1 MDTPQLLLV
10 DGHSLAFRSFYAH
23 AKGKDGG
30 LKTAD
35 GIPTSI
41 CFGFLKSLLEV
52 IDSHQPQHLAIA
64 FDLPAPTFRHEA
76 DANYKGN
83 RAETPADF
91 IPDILNLYELLQ
103 ALNIPTVT
111 APGFEA
117 DDVLG
122 TLATRASQQGYQVKI
137 VTGDRDLFQLVNDQ
151 TGVSV
156 LYLSSGPYQRSGGLQ
171 PFNEQAVWDKLEV
184 RPDQIVDYKALCGD
198 KSDCIPGVRGIGE
211 KTAVQLLGEFQT
223 LQGVYDSLDKVPGAK
238 QTKLRDGKDDAF
250 HSQHLARI
258 VTDVPLELEL
268 AATTLQ
274 GFELDKVVPI
284 LEKLE
289 LQKFLKRIDA
299 IHQTLGGPAVAKVA
313 KSVGAVVAKEE
324 EGDDVWFFS
333 AEDEAKI
340 LPKLE
345 FPLMLVQTEAQ
356 LQELVQIL
364 DGQRQDPVAWDT
376 ETTALVARDATLV
389 GLGCCWGAETTEVAY
404 IPIGHSSGI
413 NLPIELVWQYLR
425 PLLESAEHPKVLQN
439 AKFDRLILRHQGIE
453 LAGVV
458 ADTMLMSYVLDPE
471 ATHNLTD
478 LAKRY
483 LGLDST
489 SYKELVPKGQTIAD
503 VPIEQVAQY
512 CGMDVFATWG
522 IYEPLLA
529 ELMLQSGLKFGE
541 PERPTLLKLWQE
553 VEQPLEVVLADIE
566 DVGIRLDCD
575 YLGEL
580 SAQLGI
586 DLERIEQESYEIAG
600 SNFNMASPKQMSQLL
615 FETLGLST
623 KSIRKIK
630 TGYSTDVQ
638 TLEKLQGQHP
648 IVDLILQ
655 HRTLAKLKSTYT
667 DALPKLVHPQTDRLH
682 TDFNQAVT
690 STGRLSSSDPNLQ
703 NIPIRTEFSRQLRK
717 AFMPRAG
724 WILVTADYSQIELR
738 ILAHLSQE
746 PVLLNAYQQGLDI
759 HGVTAKLLL
768 DKEEIT
774 SEERR
779 MGKIINFG
787 VIYGMGAA
795 KFAREMGVSTAVG
808 KEFIEKYYERYAGVF
823 RYLERVKR
831 QAVSQGFVETVCG
844 RRRYFR
850 FEGSSLRKL
859 HGVDVE
865 AIDLDSLKGLGLNDS
880 SALRQAAN
888 APIQGSSA
896 DIIKLAMIELHEL
909 LQGYEAQLLLQVHD
923 ELVFEMPPAE
933 WPVLKPL
940 IAQAMENA
948 VQLSVP
954 LLVEMG
960 AGPNW
965 MEAK

>member
-30 LKTAD
+30 LKTAE

-52 IDSHQPQHLAIA
+52 IDSHKPQHLAIA
-64 FDLPAPTFRHEA
+64 FDLAAPTFRHDA
-76 DANYKGN
+76 DSNYKGD

-91 IPDILNLYELLQ
+91 IPDIQNLYKLLA
-103 ALNIPTVT
+103 ALNIPMVT
-111 APGFEA
+111 AEGFEA

-122 TLATRASQQGYQVKI
+122 TLATRASTQGYQVKI
-137 VTGDRDLFQLVNDQ
+137 VTGDRDLFQLVNDN

-156 LYLSSGPYQRSGGLQ
+156 LYLSSNPYQRSSSGLQ
-171 PFNEQAVWDKLEV
+171 SFNEQAVWEKMEV

-198 KSDCIPGVRGIGE
+198 KSDCIPGVRGIGD
-211 KTAVQLLGEFQT
+211 KTAVQLLKEFHT

-238 QTKLRDGKDDAF
+238 QIKLRAGQADAF
-250 HSQHLARI
+250 HSQYLAKI
-258 VTDVPLELEL
+258 VTDVPLDIDLEV
-268 AATTLQ
+268 TTLT
-274 GFELDKVVPI
+274 GFDLEDVVPL

-289 LQKFLKRIDA
+289 LQKFLKRINS
-299 IHQTLGGPAVAKVA
+299 IHATLGGASKAETVAEA
-313 KSVGAVVAKEE
+313 DH
-324 EGDDVWFFS
+324 DDDELWFFS
-333 AEDEAKI
+333 AEDEANI
-340 LPKLE
+340 VPLQKLE

-356 LQELVQIL
+356 LQELVKIL
-364 DGQRQDPVAWDT
+364 DAQQQEPVAWDT

-389 GLGCCWGAETTEVAY
+389 GLGCCWGQEHSEVAY
-404 IPIGHSSGI
+404 IPIGHREGD
-413 NLPIELVWQYLR
+413 NLPLEMVWKYLR
-425 PLLESAEHPKVLQN
+425 PILESADHPKVLQN

-458 ADTMLMSYVLDPE
+458 ADTMLMSYVLNPE

-483 LGLDST
+483 LGLAST

-503 VPIEQVAQY
+503 VSIDLVAQY

-522 IYEPLLA
+522 IYEHLLA
-529 ELMLQSGLKFGE
+529 ELMLQSGLKVGE
-541 PERPTLLKLWQE
+541 PERPTLLKLWRE
-553 VEQPLEVVLADIE
+553 VEQPLEEVLADIE

-575 YLGEL
+575 YLAEL
-580 SAQLGI
+580 SAQLAI
-586 DLERIEQESYEIAG
+586 DLERIEGEAHQVADST
-600 SNFNMASPKQMSQLL
+600 FNMASPKQMAELL
-615 FETLGLST
+615 FEKLGLPTKNIRKT
-623 KSIRKIK
+623 KS
-630 TGYSTDVQ
+630 GYSTDVK

-690 STGRLSSSDPNLQ
+690 STGRLSSSEPNLQ

-717 AFMPRAG
+717 AFIPREG
-724 WILVTADYSQIELR
+724 WIMVTADYSQIELR

-746 PVLLNAYQQGLDI
+746 PVLVNAYQQGLDI
-759 HGVTAKLLL
+759 HAVTARLLL
-768 DKEEIT
+768 DKEEVT
-774 SEERR
+774 AQERR

-795 KFAREMGVSTAVG
+795 KFAREMGVSNAVG
-808 KEFIEKYYERYAGVF
+808 KEFIEKYYDRYAGVF

-844 RRRYFR
+844 RRRYFQ

-859 HGVDVE
+859 QGVGVE
-865 AIDLDSLKGLGLNDS
+865 SIDLDSLKGLGMNDS

-896 DIIKLAMIELHEL
+896 DIIKLAMIELHRL
-909 LQGYEAQLLLQVHD
+909 LKSYEAKLLLQVHD
-923 ELVFEMPPAE
+923 ELVLEMPAEE
-933 WPVLKPL
+933 WPVLRPL
-940 IAQAMENA
+940 IAGAMENA
-948 VQLSVP
+948 VKLSVP

-960 AGPNW
+960 SGANW
-965 MEAK
+965 MDAK